1 MEIWHS
7 FSNLFRAKEE
17 VNHIE
22 QVEVLQISIV
32 AELTTAIRHRVVTGW
47 SSVQLE
53 ISLCGQVPKYVQVDE
68 NEVEPVKQKLNL
80 LLCCYE
86 SVVHD
91 DVSFLLLFELKKSI
105 H

>member
-1 MEIWHS
+1 
-7 FSNLFRAKEE
+7 
-17 VNHIE
+17 
-22 QVEVLQISIV
+22 
-32 AELTTAIRHRVVTGW
+32 
-47 SSVQLE
+47 
-53 ISLCGQVPKYVQVDE
+53 
-68 NEVEPVKQKLNL
+68 